1 MIIDATERR
10 HYRPENKEERDP
22 LYSGKKKTFTVK
34 NTVICSLRKFIG
46 FSGRTTQGSIHDK
59 ALLCEELPD
68 EEKWFDIYEVLVD
81 LGYVG
86 IQDNYEIKN
95 LRIPVKRKRGK
106 KDEPKTEL
114 TDEEKQYNK
123 ELSRTRVLAENA
135 LSGLKRFSILVNVFR
150 NKILNFDDLTI
161 GIPAGIWNL
170 HLSI

>member
-1 MIIDATERR
+1 MC
-10 HYRPENKEERDP
+10 RD
-22 LYSGKKKTFTVK
+22 
-34 NTVICSLRKFIG
+34 
-46 FSGRTTQGSIHDK
+46 
-59 ALLCEELPD
+59 
-68 EEKWFDIYEVLVD
+68 
-81 LGYVG
+81 

-123 ELSRTRVLAENA
+123 ELSRTRVLAENT
-135 LSGLKRFSILVNVFR
+135 LSGLKRFSVLVNVFG
-150 NKILNFDDLTI
+150 NKILNFDDLTV